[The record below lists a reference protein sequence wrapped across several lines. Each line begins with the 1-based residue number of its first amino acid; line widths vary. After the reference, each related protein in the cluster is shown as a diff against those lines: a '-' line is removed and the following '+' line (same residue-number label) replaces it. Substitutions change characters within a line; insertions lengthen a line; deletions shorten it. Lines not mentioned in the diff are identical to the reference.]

1 MLNDEITMLTVAS
14 GVCRFSKVSEG
25 STREPAPMAEP
36 RQFFFKCYFILQS
49 GFHCLKKRRP
59 FLSNFFQYLLWQRK
73 LRKQK
78 ALCELTKKHCPLLW
92 DRREVEHGRAHR
104 LTELPWDRRWTLLA
118 ALDTPTPQICKPN
131 IHIPCVVLTA
141 HFQ

>member
-25 STREPAPMAEP
+25 STRGPAAMAEP
-36 RQFFFKCYFILQS
+36 RQFFLKCYFILQS
-49 GFHCLKKRRP
+49 GFHCLKKRP

-78 ALCELTKKHCPLLW
+78 ALRRLTKKHCPFL
-92 DRREVEHGRAHR
+92 RSGARTGSPAHR
-104 LTELPWDRRWTLLA
+104 A
-118 ALDTPTPQICKPN
+118 ALGQALDSSGRSRYPN
-131 IHIPCVVLTA
+131 STNLQAKHSHSLCGVNSTLSVS
-141 HFQ
+141 